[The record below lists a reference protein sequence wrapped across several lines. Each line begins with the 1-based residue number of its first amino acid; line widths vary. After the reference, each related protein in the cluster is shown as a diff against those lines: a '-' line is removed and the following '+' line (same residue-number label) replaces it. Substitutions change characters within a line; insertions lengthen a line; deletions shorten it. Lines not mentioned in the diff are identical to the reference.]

1 MRLSNLITAIDVHAC
16 GEPGRVITGG
26 VLDVPG
32 RTMFEKRL
40 YFERHLDHVRR
51 RMLHEP
57 RGYPGLCC
65 NVIMPPTHPDADAGF
80 IIMEQ
85 SEYPAMSGS
94 NAICV
99 TTVLIETG
107 MVPVTEPVTRL
118 KLEAPAG
125 LIEVEARVKD
135 GKCESVSFENVPAFV
150 AHLDAE
156 IEVPTLGNVT
166 VDMAFGGM
174 WFVIAEAQGLDLAIE
189 ADNAAEIARVG
200 EMLRAAA
207 AEQLPVTHPENPDI
221 RDVSIAQLSA
231 PGTAPG
237 MSGRNAVV
245 ISTGRL
251 DWARPETW
259 RGVLDRSLCGTGTCA
274 RMATLFAR
282 GKLELGQDFHHQG
295 ILDTVFTGRLLRE
308 TRVGDQPAV
317 VPALT
322 GRGWIYGLSQY
333 ILDGSDPFPDGFTV
347 ADIWPRGSRQ
357 SRLK

>member
-1 MRLSNLITAIDVHAC
+1 MRLPNLITAIDVHAC

-32 RTMFEKRL
+32 KSMFEKRL
-40 YFERHLDHVRR
+40 HFERHFDHIRK
-51 RMLHEP
+51 RMLREP

-99 TTVLIETG
+99 TTALVESG

-125 LIEVEARVKD
+125 LIEVEARVKN

-156 IEVPTLGNVT
+156 IEVPTLGKVI
-166 VDMAFGGM
+166 VDVAFGGM
-174 WFVIAEAQGLDLAIE
+174 WFVIAEAQKLNLALE
-189 ADNAAEIARVG
+189 PDNAAEIARVG

-207 AEQLPVTHPENPDI
+207 AEQLPVTHPENPEI
-221 RDVSIAQLSA
+221 RNVSIAQLWA
-231 PGTAPG
+231 PASSTGARF
-237 MSGRNAVV
+237 RNAVV
-245 ISTGRL
+245 ISTGEL
-251 DWARPETW
+251 DWNRPETW
-259 RGVLDRSLCGTGTCA
+259 RGVLDRSPCGTGTCA
-274 RMATLFAR
+274 RMAALYAR
-282 GKLELGQDFHHQG
+282 GELALGEDFHYQG
-295 ILDTVFTGRLLRE
+295 ILDTVFSGRLLRE
-308 TRVGDQPAV
+308 TSVGNQPAV
-317 VPALT
+317 VPVLT
-322 GRGWIYGLSQY
+322 GSGWIYGLSQY
-333 ILDGSDPFPDGFTV
+333 VVDDSDPFPDGFTV
-347 ADIWPRGSRQ
+347 ADIWARGI
-357 SRLK
+357 

>member
-32 RTMFEKRL
+32 GNMFEKRL
-40 YFERHLDHVRR
+40 YFERHLDHIRK
-51 RMLHEP
+51 RMLREP

-65 NVIMPPTHPDADAGF
+65 NVIMPPVDPQADAGF

-85 SEYPAMSGS
+85 TEYPAMSGS

-107 MVPVTEPVTRL
+107 MVPATEPSTRL
-118 KLEAPAG
+118 KLESPAG

-135 GKCESVSFENVPAFV
+135 GRCESVSFETVPAFV

-156 IEVPTLGNVT
+156 IEVPVLGRVE
-166 VDMAFGGM
+166 VDVAFGGM
-174 WFVIAEAQGLDLAIE
+174 WFVIADAQKLNVAIE
-189 ADNAAEIARVG
+189 PDNAAEIARVG

-207 AEQLPVTHPENPDI
+207 AEQLPVAHPQNPEI
-221 RDVSIAQLSA
+221 RNVSIAQLSLPA
-231 PGTAPG
+231 SGA
-237 MSGRNAVV
+237 SGRNAVV
-245 ISTGRL
+245 ISTGEL
-251 DWARPETW
+251 DWDRPETW
-259 RGVLDRSLCGTGTCA
+259 RGVLDRSPCGTGTCA

-282 GKLELGQDFHHQG
+282 GELGLGEDFHHHG

-308 TRVGDQPAV
+308 TRVGEVPAV
-317 VPALT
+317 VPSLT
-322 GRGWIYGLSQY
+322 GSAWIYGLSHY
-333 ILDGSDPFPDGFTV
+333 VLDDSDPFPEGFTV
-347 ADIWPRGSRQ
+347 ADIWSRGI
-357 SRLK
+357 

>member
-1 MRLSNLITAIDVHAC
+1 MRLPNVITAIDVHAC

-32 RTMFEKRL
+32 KSMFEKRL
-40 YFERHLDHVRR
+40 HFERHFDHIRK
-51 RMLHEP
+51 RMLREP

-99 TTVLIETG
+99 TTALIESG

-125 LIEVEARVKD
+125 LIEVEARVKN

-156 IEVPTLGNVT
+156 IEVPTLGKVI
-166 VDMAFGGM
+166 VDVAFGGM
-174 WFVIAEAQGLDLAIE
+174 WFVIAEAQKLNLALE
-189 ADNAAEIARVG
+189 PDNAAEIARVG

-207 AEQLPVTHPENPDI
+207 AEQLPVTHPENPEI
-221 RDVSIAQLSA
+221 RNVSIAQLWA
-231 PGTAPG
+231 PASSPG
-237 MSGRNAVV
+237 AWFRNAVV
-245 ISTGRL
+245 ISTGEL
-251 DWARPETW
+251 DWNRPETW
-259 RGVLDRSLCGTGTCA
+259 RGVLDRSPCGTGTCA
-274 RMATLFAR
+274 RMAALYAR
-282 GKLELGQDFHHQG
+282 GELALGKDFNHQG
-295 ILDTVFTGRLLRE
+295 ILDTVFSGRLLRE
-308 TRVGDQPAV
+308 TSVGNQPAV
-317 VPALT
+317 VPVLT
-322 GRGWIYGLSQY
+322 GSGWIYGLSQY
-333 ILDGSDPFPDGFTV
+333 VVDDSDPFPDGFTV
-347 ADIWPRGSRQ
+347 ADIWSRGI
-357 SRLK
+357 

>member
-32 RTMFEKRL
+32 ESMFEKRL
-40 YFERHLDHVRR
+40 HFERHLDHIRR
-51 RMLHEP
+51 RMLREP

-65 NVIMPPTHPDADAGF
+65 NVIMPPTHPEADAGF

-99 TTVLIETG
+99 TTALIETG
-107 MVPVTEPVTRL
+107 MVPVKEPVTRL

-125 LIEVEARVKD
+125 LIEVEASVKN
-135 GKCESVSFENVPAFV
+135 GKCESVTVENVPAFV
-150 AHLDAE
+150 ANLDAE
-156 IEVPTLGNVT
+156 IEVPTLGKVT
-166 VDMAFGGM
+166 VDVAFGGM
-174 WFVIAEAQGLDLAIE
+174 WFVIADAQQLNIAIE
-189 ADNAAEIARVG
+189 SDNAAEIARVG

-207 AEQLPVTHPENPDI
+207 AEQLPVTHPENPEI
-221 RDVSIAQLSA
+221 RNVSIAQLSA
-231 PGTAPG
+231 PATAAG
-237 MSGRNAVV
+237 VSRKNAVV
-245 ISTGRL
+245 ISTGEL

-259 RGVLDRSLCGTGTCA
+259 RGVLDRSPCGTGTCA

-282 GKLELGQDFHHQG
+282 GELKLGEEFHHQG

-308 TRVGDQPAV
+308 TSVGNQPAV
-317 VPALT
+317 VPSLT
-322 GRGWIYGLSQY
+322 GSGWIYGLSQY
-333 ILDGSDPFPDGFTV
+333 VVDDSDPFPEGFTV
-347 ADIWPRGSRQ
+347 ADIWSRGI
-357 SRLK
+357 